1 MSFSCVKQY
10 LAVSLRVTVFSAI
23 SLLCMLLI
31 IDMAHAQPG
40 GRGDWGRDGGMGG
53 PPQRGEMRMG
63 ESRRAE
69 PRMGEPQQ
77 MRTESRRD
85 DGNVVVT
92 TTSGDDVAVEV
103 TAAPQGGFQPGQ
115 VPPGGPEGGPN
126 GPPGPGGFQ
135 PGQAPPGGPGTPPGG
150 ITRDRRLTVNE
161 ANPDIRKE
169 DFNAT
174 GENRKLRIM
183 FQKAP
188 WRMVLEWF
196 ANEAGLS
203 LELESAP
210 PGSFSY
216 RDETGATY
224 SIDETFN
231 LINSYLLRR
240 NFLMVRTGKL
250 LMLVNLSEGL
260 PAELIR
266 DVPLEKL
273 DDVGDYEVVRVLF
286 NLTGTTPEVVQAEIQ
301 QFVTTGSVGQVTALS
316 KSQQVY
322 VTAFGDRLRTV
333 REIIKGIDSP
343 EASTAIE
350 PVTLKN
356 IDVDAAVKQLKLLL
370 PLADNDPT
378 LRAMI
383 GSNGSSI
390 WLAGRRDRVASA
402 KHMLQTMDVPTD
414 TSGVSFK
421 VYPVPSASA
430 TVVLSVIQTRLAG
443 NPNVRASLDTTIG
456 AIAFQGRPEDHQKVE
471 EIIDELERAAFITEV
486 LQLSRMSTTAAKEL
500 IDNYFSP
507 TTSSSSSQQPRNPFM
522 PGGGTSST
530 STANTVAAPIVTTNI
545 SAKQLVIRGTRSQI
559 EQIKDLLTKSGEPN
573 LRANA
578 TYVGNQERMRV
589 IPMSEKQGQIILQ
602 LAQPMWSQMGNQP
615 LNVTSPGQLI
625 APTPGARTQPIQFN
639 QQQPYQPLRPQGS
652 FGQPGRPGQGQFG
665 AAPDV
670 RQLQDISSQLPEDY
684 LRDVPNHRIHVIDGM
699 AGENDAQNAPQQ
711 MQPPRPERQG
721 LPEQGQPEQN
731 VPYSGDTVPATN
743 DAVLPT
749 SRSEIDLRLDD
760 LFGPMTETL
769 PKLPA
774 TQPGYMPS
782 STPQNVPT
790 EDRLTTRTV
799 GNGQYVAV
807 AYRQEEPVAE
817 QPSEE
822 KETPAAEVAT
832 EPAETVAT
840 PQAEANDVVASEAT
854 PETTAAETTSEN
866 QSGLFGIVANPISV
880 NGDTVPAT
888 TSKLTEVQTQ
898 LFSVENEADREQRF
912 AQERGSQRDFNGR
925 SDGRFVPRDGR
936 RPERRFDEVNAGAP
950 AQSLDA
956 NAGHVEQGNISIS
969 LGSAGLVIVGDPD
982 ALNEFEE
989 MIQSLNV
996 PSILNSQS
1004 TEFYLIKNAKA
1015 DTIKTMLT
1023 SILGSSSSSSTSS
1036 DPLAGIPNDPMDALM
1051 GNMFGGSKIQ
1061 ATGPY
1066 EILVDARSNTL
1077 IINANRVD
1085 HLTILELLPILDR
1098 LGRSDDV
1105 MINAKPHLIPL
1116 QYVKAETAETAVRT
1130 IFAENLQGAG
1140 GNNQGG
1146 GNRQQQ
1152 GGGRGNQPG
1161 GGGPAAMMMG
1171 GPAMMM
1177 GGGPGGMGGGGPQ
1190 EFMQM
1195 MARMRGGN
1203 QQQNQQIAQVEVQTM
1218 TLAVE
1223 TTTNSL
1229 IVYSPEELFLQV
1241 ETFVKELD
1249 RLSQNQEE
1257 TSTIV
1262 PIKEMAP
1269 GVYSKM
1275 LTAML
1280 GNDAVTVTNNA
1291 TNRGTSNRG
1300 GGMGGGGFGGGMM
1313 GGGNRTGAGGGMMG
1327 GGFGGGAT
1335 GANRGGMTGGR
1346 GGGIG
1351 GR

>member
-1 MSFSCVKQY
+1 MNFSCVKQY
-10 LAVSLRVTVFSAI
+10 LTRSLRITAFSAI

-31 IDMAHAQPG
+31 IDMAHAQPPG
-40 GRGDWGRDGGMGG
+40 GRGDRGRDGGMGA
-53 PPQRGEMRMG
+53 PPQRGERGEMRMG
-63 ESRRAE
+63 EARVA
-69 PRMGEPQQ
+69 EPQQ
-77 MRTESRRD
+77 MRTENRRN

-103 TAAPQGGFQPGQ
+103 TAAPQGGPGVPNAQGGFQPGQ
-115 VPPGGPEGGPN
+115 GAPGAPSMQGGPAGPPN
-126 GPPGPGGFQ
+126 GPPGPGG
-135 PGQAPPGGPGTPPGG
+135 PGAPGGFA
-150 ITRDRRLTVNE
+150 RDRRLTVNE
-161 ANPDIRKE
+161 ANPDIKEE
-169 DFNAT
+169 DFNTT
-174 GENRKLRIM
+174 GENRKIRIS

-216 RDETGATY
+216 RDETGTTY

-250 LMLVNLSEGL
+250 LMLVNLNDGL
-260 PAELIR
+260 PVELVR

-273 DDVGDYEVVRVLF
+273 DEIGDYEVVRVLF
-286 NLTGTTPEVVQAEIQ
+286 NLTGTTPENVQAEIQ
-301 QFVTTGSVGQVTALS
+301 QFVTSGSVGQVTALS

-343 EASTAIE
+343 EVSAAIE

-383 GSNGSSI
+383 GSNGASI

-402 KHMLQTMDVPTD
+402 KHMLQVMDVPTD

-430 TVVLSVIQTRLAG
+430 TVVLSIIQTRLAG
-443 NPNVRASLDTTIG
+443 RPDVRASLDATIG
-456 AIAFQGRPEDHQKVE
+456 AIAFQGRAEDHQKVE
-471 EIIDELERAAFITEV
+471 EIISEMEDAAFITEV

-507 TTSSSSSQQPRNPFM
+507 TTSSTSSQPRNPFM
-522 PGGGTSST
+522 PGGGASNT
-530 STANTVAAPIVTTNI
+530 STANTVAAPIVTTNTT
-545 SAKQLVIRGTRSQI
+545 AKQLIVRGTRSQI

-573 LRANA
+573 LRVNA
-578 TYVGNQERMRV
+578 AYVGNQERLRS
-589 IPMSEKQGQIILQ
+589 IPMSEKQAQLVLQI
-602 LAQPMWSQMGNQP
+602 AQQMWSQMGNQP

-625 APTPGARTQPIQFN
+625 SPMSGGKTQPIQYN
-639 QQQPYQPLRPQGS
+639 QQQQQQPYQPLRPQGP
-652 FGQPGRPGQGQFG
+652 FGQPGQGQSRFG
-665 AAPDV
+665 AVPDV
-670 RQLQDISSQLPEDY
+670 RQSQDISSQLPEDY
-684 LRDVPNHRIHVIDGM
+684 LRDIPRDRIHVIDGM
-699 AGENDAQNAPQQ
+699 AGENDAQNAPQPV
-711 MQPPRPERQG
+711 QPPRPE
-721 LPEQGQPEQN
+721 QN
-731 VPYSGDTVPATN
+731 APRSGDN
-743 DAVLPT
+743 VLPM

-760 LFGPMTETL
+760 LFGPATETL
-769 PKLPA
+769 PNLPA
-774 TQPGYMPS
+774 TQPGYTPS
-782 STPQNVPT
+782 STPQNVPA
-790 EDRLTTRTV
+790 EDRLTTRTIRDA
-799 GNGQYVAV
+799 QYLAV

-817 QPSEE
+817 QASKETAATEE
-822 KETPAAEVAT
+822 KPAT
-832 EPAETVAT
+832 ETVAA
-840 PQAEANDVVASEAT
+840 PQTEAADVAANEAT
-854 PETTAAETTSEN
+854 PVETTTAVEATNEN
-866 QSGLFGIVANPISV
+866 RNGLFGIVVDPASANS
-880 NGDTVPAT
+880 DTVPAI
-888 TSKLTEVQTQ
+888 TSEAMATQPQ
-898 LFSVENEADREQRF
+898 LFAVENEAGREQRF
-912 AQERGSQRDFNGR
+912 DPERGPQRGFDGP
-925 SDGRFVPRDGR
+925 SDGRFDPRGGR
-936 RPERRFDEVNAGAP
+936 RPERRFDEVNAGEP
-950 AQSLDA
+950 AQSLGA
-956 NAGHVEQGNISIS
+956 NAGRAGQGEISVSVTSSGMLI
-969 LGSAGLVIVGDPD
+969 AGDHD

-989 MIQSLNV
+989 LIQTLNI
-996 PSILNSQS
+996 PSILNAQS

-1023 SILGSSSSSSTSS
+1023 SLLGSSSSSSSSS

-1051 GNMFGGSKIQ
+1051 TSMFGGSKIQ
-1061 ATGPY
+1061 ATGSY
-1066 EILVDARSNTL
+1066 EILVDARSNML

-1085 HLTILELLPILDR
+1085 HLTIQELLPILDR

-1116 QYVKAETAETAVRT
+1116 QYVRAETAETAVRT
-1130 IFAENLQGAG
+1130 LFAENLQGAG

-1146 GNRQQQ
+1146 GGGNRQQ

-1161 GGGPAAMMMG
+1161 GGAAMMMG

-1190 EFMQM
+1190 ELMQM
-1195 MARMRGGN
+1195 MAARMRGGN

-1241 ETFVKELD
+1241 EMFVKELD

-1269 GVYSKM
+1269 GIYSKM

-1280 GNDAVTVTNNA
+1280 GNDAVTVTNSA
-1291 TNRGTSNRG
+1291 TNRGTGNRG
-1300 GGMGGGGFGGGMM
+1300 GGTGGGGFSGGMM
-1313 GGGNRTGAGGGMMG
+1313 GGGNRTGAGGGIMGGGG
-1327 GGFGGGAT
+1327 GGFGGGM
-1335 GANRGGMTGGR
+1335 GGNRGGGMGGR
-1346 GGGIG
+1346 
-1351 GR
+1351 